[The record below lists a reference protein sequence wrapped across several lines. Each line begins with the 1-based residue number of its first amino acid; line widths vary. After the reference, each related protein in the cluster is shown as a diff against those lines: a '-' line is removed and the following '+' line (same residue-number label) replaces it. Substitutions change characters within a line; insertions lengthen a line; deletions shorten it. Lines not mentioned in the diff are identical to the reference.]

1 MKIRNIAFLS
11 FAFLSASAVA
21 ALAQAPA
28 AQAPPP
34 AGAGYNGDVAVTYE
48 WVRSN
53 TQPGDCG
60 CFHLNGG
67 GLSGSVHFHESWSA
81 VADLS
86 AVYAGDVPTTNA
98 SLTLVSYLG
107 GIRYALPQVD
117 KLHNLQPFVQ
127 GLFGGAHAG
136 GGGAGEGDG
145 SNAFMMRLGGGLDLP
160 LNQRFAVRVF
170 QADYQMATF
179 ANGSSGRQNNL
190 LLAAG
195 IVARWGHSH

>member
-1 MKIRNIAFLS
+1 MKIRNIAFSL
-11 FAFLSASAVA
+11 AFLSTSALFA
-21 ALAQAPA
+21 AAQAPA
-28 AQAPPP
+28 DA
-34 AGAGYNGDVAVTYE
+34 YKGDAAVTYE

-67 GLSGSVHFHESWSA
+67 GLSGSIKVHESWSA
-81 VADLS
+81 VADFS
-86 AVYAGDVPTTNA
+86 AVYAGGVPTTNA

-107 GIRYALPQVD
+107 GVRYRLPEVYRF
-117 KLHNLQPFVQ
+117 HNLQPFAQ

-145 SNAFMMRLGGGLDLP
+145 TNAFMMRLGGGLDLP
-160 LNQRFAVRVF
+160 LNQRFAVRVL
-170 QADYQMATF
+170 QVDYQMATF
-179 ANGSSGRQNNL
+179 ANGSNNRQNNL

-195 IVARWGHSH
+195 LVAHWGSR